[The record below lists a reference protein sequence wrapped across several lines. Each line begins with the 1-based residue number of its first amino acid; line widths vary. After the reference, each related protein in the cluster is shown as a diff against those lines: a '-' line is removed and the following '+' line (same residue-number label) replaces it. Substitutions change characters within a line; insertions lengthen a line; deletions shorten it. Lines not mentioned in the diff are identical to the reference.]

1 MIRQTISFYKN
12 FCMITRK
19 KTRMAGVALMCAAAW
34 TAVSCEM
41 NATVDADHEPVLQI
55 DAVFYSDEAMPVIRV
70 RQSFH
75 TARKGGKFLVEKE
88 AWRYP
93 ELISNSSETESLF
106 RLQRNLRD
114 ITSQT
119 QK

>member
-19 KTRMAGVALMCAAAW
+19 KTRLAGVALMCAAAW

-88 AWRYP
+88 ALEISGADI
-93 ELISNSSETESLF
+93 ELLRKDRKSTRLNSSHVAISYA
-106 RLQRNLRD
+106 
-114 ITSQT
+114 
-119 QK
+119 